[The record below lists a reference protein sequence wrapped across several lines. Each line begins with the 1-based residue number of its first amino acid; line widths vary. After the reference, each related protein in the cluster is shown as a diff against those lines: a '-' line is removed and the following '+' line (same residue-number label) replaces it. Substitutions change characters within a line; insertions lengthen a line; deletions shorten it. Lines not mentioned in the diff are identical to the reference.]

1 MNGLRIQNLKTC
13 PIDLVVAGMALLLL
27 LTGVIMVGSAST
39 EVSNRIYGDPLYMF
53 IKHSAYVVISLG
65 IAAVALMMPIKS
77 WQQIDWV
84 LLLLS
89 FALLIAVL
97 VPGIGRTVNGS
108 TRWISLGFFT
118 VQGSE
123 FVKLFAIVY
132 ISGYLVRRKEEIFDS
147 LSGFIKPLAL
157 ISLMVLLLLEQPDF
171 GASVVIMASI
181 LGVIFLAGVPFKHF
195 VPIILAVGAAA
206 FVIVQWQPY
215 RLKRFEAFTDPWAH
229 QFDSGYQLTQALI
242 AFGRGE
248 WFGLGLG
255 NSIQKLF
262 FLPEAHTDF
271 LFSILAE
278 ELGVV
283 GGVIVISAF
292 TCLVIKAILISRR
305 ARNQGKEFHANLAS
319 GIALLLG
326 VQSAINIG
334 VNMGLLP
341 TKGLTLPLVSYGG
354 NSLII
359 SCVLIAILLRI
370 EFECREEA
378 ELPVRK
384 STQTKRSIAKSKPA
398 GEKASLR
405 QNLGRGATD
414 KPKKIRGKS
423 EKSQPKMAGA
433 KRI

>member
-1 MNGLRIQNLKTC
+1 
-13 PIDLVVAGMALLLL
+13 
-27 LTGVIMVGSAST
+27 
-39 EVSNRIYGDPLYMF
+39 
-53 IKHSAYVVISLG
+53 
-65 IAAVALMMPIKS
+65 
-77 WQQIDWV
+77 
-84 LLLLS
+84 
-89 FALLIAVL
+89 
-97 VPGIGRTVNGS
+97 
-108 TRWISLGFFT
+108 
-118 VQGSE
+118 
-123 FVKLFAIVY
+123 
-132 ISGYLVRRKEEIFDS
+132 
-147 LSGFIKPLAL
+147 
-157 ISLMVLLLLEQPDF
+157 
-171 GASVVIMASI
+171 
-181 LGVIFLAGVPFKHF
+181 VPFKHF
-195 VPIILAVGAAA
+195 VPIILSVGAAA

-292 TCLVIKAILISRR
+292 TWLVIKAILISRR

-378 ELPVRK
+378 ERPIRK
-384 STQTKRSIAKSKPA
+384 SVQKKRSTAKPKSS
-398 GEKASLR
+398 EVKASL
-405 QNLGRGATD
+405 QEKLSRGATD
-414 KPKKIRGKS
+414 KPKKVRAKAS
-423 EKSQPKMAGA
+423 RSQPKAAGA